1 MDMSF
6 GSQAKEKLLLQEVPK
21 AAADG
26 LRATA
31 VEDQQLFQGKVPVE
45 YGWWL
50 GKCFFTW
57 VNPLIDFA
65 RKYKKLRIPDL
76 GNLGAGD
83 DVQIQVDILR
93 KEWAKQIS

>member
-21 AAADG
+21 GAADG
-26 LRATA
+26 LSGTA
-31 VEDQQLFQGKVPVE
+31 VEGQELFQGKVPAE

-57 VNPLIDFA
+57 VSPLVDFA
-65 RKYKKLRIPDL
+65 RKYKKLKISDF

-83 DVQIQVDILR
+83 EVEIQVSLLR
-93 KEWAKQIS
+93 KEWAK